1 MFILF
6 QLCYNI
12 SKFMSITFNI
22 LNTNRQQTRVQT
34 LVALTITVN
43 GEKSEARIIKKMHE
57 RVIKTFLDTII
68 MAELQ
73 NGPISGYDVIS
84 YIHNKFGFLV
94 SSGTVYSLLYSLE
107 RNGLI
112 EGIWVERK
120 RLYNLTEKGAK
131 TIETILNS
139 HDKIKSFLSTI
150 LRA

>member
-1 MFILF
+1 
-6 QLCYNI
+6 
-12 SKFMSITFNI
+12 
-22 LNTNRQQTRVQT
+22 
-34 LVALTITVN
+34 LVALTISVS

-107 RNGLI
+107 RNNLV

-120 RLYNLTEKGAK
+120 RVYKLTDKGAK

-139 HDKIKSFLSTI
+139 HDKIKSFMSTI

>member
-1 MFILF
+1 M
-6 QLCYNI
+6 
-12 SKFMSITFNI
+12 
-22 LNTNRQQTRVQT
+22 
-34 LVALTITVN
+34 VALTISVN

-68 MAELQ
+68 MTELQ

-107 RNGLI
+107 RNSLV

-120 RLYNLTEKGAK
+120 RVYKLTPKGAK
-131 TIETILNS
+131 TIVTILNS
-139 HDKIKSFLSTI
+139 HDKIKSFMSTI